1 MEIPAG
7 FLSEMEKSL
16 GEEYGAFLKSLGDEE
31 VKALRINPLKGFKG
45 FDEELIKKWCLEPVS
60 WEENGFFYRAGQC
73 EMQPGKHPLHEA
85 GAYYIQEPSAMY
97 PVSLLE
103 PKEKETVLDLC
114 AAPGGKSTQRA
125 LHMKNTGLLISNE
138 IILQR
143 ALVLSQNIERM
154 GVKNAVVT
162 SMEPERLASFFSAFF
177 DKVLVDAPCSGE
189 GMMRRGDAA
198 RENWSM
204 ENVNMCAARQHDIL
218 NEAAKC
224 LKPGGRL
231 VYSTCTFSEE
241 EDEKNVER
249 FLREH
254 TDYELLSREKLYPH
268 KIRGEGHF
276 AAVFLRKGSS
286 GEGSIS
292 AFNNAGKS
300 PKNSREKLYPHKI
313 HGEGHFAAVFLRKGS
328 SGTEPEGSISAFNN
342 AGKSPKTS
350 RGKGKGA
357 ENGSEVYIKLATGF
371 LKDFLSDEA
380 DISFSPERMGEYK
393 ESVYL
398 YPEGMPDIRGMKV
411 IRPGLRLGTVKK
423 GRFEPDHCLAMSLK
437 PEDVKTSYNISSKSP
452 AAADYLKG
460 MTINL
465 TEDEDKAGPDGWYLI
480 TVDNISIGLGKK
492 TGGIIKNH
500 YPKGLRR

>member
-300 PKNSREKLYPHKI
+300 PK
-313 HGEGHFAAVFLRKGS
+313 
-328 SGTEPEGSISAFNN
+328 
-342 AGKSPKTS
+342 TS

-380 DISFSPERMGEYK
+380 DISFSPERIGEFK

-398 YPEGMPDIRGMKV
+398 YPEGIPDIRGMKV